1 VTSANPQPDAVPGD
15 VIVNVFG
22 RTDVGRVRDHNEDAF
37 LVADLTADNAS
48 LQPEVRTHLV
58 GSHGSLFMVAD
69 GLGGAAAG
77 EVASELAI
85 LTVQSELRAQWRSAP
100 ERNPEV
106 FARAIKSAAESANA
120 KIFAYAVEHPE
131 SRGLGTTATIA
142 GLLGDTLYLAQV
154 GDSRAYLVRNG
165 VVLQITKDQSL
176 MQRLIEAG
184 ELTPEEAERSER
196 RNIIL
201 QALGPEPTVKIDLT
215 YQKVRRGDTLVLC
228 TDGLSGLV
236 RKDEIGEILQE
247 SDGDLLT
254 ACRELIDRA
263 NENGGPDN
271 ITVIVARFEGEG
283 LLAPDEE
290 EAVGHAVFPLPGTL
304 TPTTP
309 RERFTDGPTKPFRRR
324 NTAALPAPEP
334 EPEATDSPAP
344 IASPRPMS
352 RRGRSILF
360 LVAGI
365 LLAITI
371 LLALRIYR
379 TGVIHRTKPE
389 PVHPTPADSGIRA

>member
-1 VTSANPQPDAVPGD
+1 VTSANPQPDDTVPGD

-22 RTDVGRVRDHNEDAF
+22 RTDVGRVRDHNEDSF

-85 LTVQSELRAQWRSAP
+85 LTVQAELRSQWRSAP
-100 ERNPEV
+100 ERTPEV
-106 FARAIKSAAESANA
+106 FARAIKTAAEAANA

-165 VVLQITKDQSL
+165 VALQITKDQSL

-236 RKDEIGEILQE
+236 RKDEIAEILQE
-247 SDGDLLT
+247 SNDDLLT
-254 ACRELIDRA
+254 ACKELIDRA

-283 LLAPDEE
+283 LITPE
-290 EAVGHAVFPLPGTL
+290 EAESVGHAVFPLPGST

-309 RERFTDGPTKPFRRR
+309 RHRFVDGPTAPFRRR
-324 NTAALPAPEP
+324 NTNAVPATPEP
-334 EPEATDSPAP
+334 EPDTFAPVATPRAMSP
-344 IASPRPMS
+344 
-352 RRGRSILF
+352 RGRSILF
-360 LVAGI
+360 LIAGV

-371 LLALRIYR
+371 LLAYRIYKS
-379 TGVIHRTKPE
+379 GVVRGTKPE
-389 PVHPTPADSGIRA
+389 PAHPTAADSGVRA

>member
-1 VTSANPQPDAVPGD
+1 VTSANPQPDDAVNGD

-22 RTDVGRVRDHNEDAF
+22 RTDVGRVRDHNEDSF

-85 LTVQSELRAQWRSAP
+85 LTVQAELRAQWRSAP
-100 ERNPEV
+100 ERNAEV
-106 FARAIKSAAESANA
+106 FARAIKSAAEAANA

-215 YQKVRRGDTLVLC
+215 YQKVRRGDTLILC

-236 RKDEIGEILQE
+236 RKDEIAEILQE
-247 SDGDLLT
+247 SNDDLLT
-254 ACRELIDRA
+254 ACKELIDRA

-271 ITVIVARFEGEG
+271 ITVIVARFDGDGLAPAEGE
-283 LLAPDEE
+283 ET
-290 EAVGHAVFPLPGTL
+290 VGHAVFPLPGS
-304 TPTTP
+304 TTP
-309 RERFTDGPTKPFRRR
+309 PSPRHRFVDGPTAPFRRR
-324 NTAALPAPEP
+324 NTNAVPAAPEP
-334 EPEATDSPAP
+334 EPDTFAP
-344 IASPRPMS
+344 IATPRPMS
-352 RRGRSILF
+352 TRGRSILF

-371 LLALRIYR
+371 LLAFRIYK
-379 TGVIHRTKPE
+379 TGVIHRTQPE
-389 PVHPTPADSGIRA
+389 PVHPTPTDSGVRA

>member
-1 VTSANPQPDAVPGD
+1 VTSANPQSDAVPGD

-100 ERNPEV
+100 ERNAEV

-165 VVLQITKDQSL
+165 VALQITKDQSL

-236 RKDEIGEILQE
+236 RKDEIAEILQE
-247 SDGDLLT
+247 SNGDLLT

-271 ITVIVARFEGEG
+271 ITVIVARFEGDG
-283 LLAPDEE
+283 LISPEE
-290 EAVGHAVFPLPGTL
+290 TETVGHAVFPLPGTT

-309 RERFTDGPTKPFRRR
+309 RERSTDGPTKPFRRR
-324 NTAALPAPEP
+324 NTAALPAPES
-334 EPEATDSPAP
+334 EPQAAEPPVPVAT
-344 IASPRPMS
+344 PRPMS
-352 RRGRSILF
+352 KRGRSILF
-360 LVAGI
+360 FVAGI
-365 LLAITI
+365 LLAITV
-371 LLALRIYR
+371 LLALRIYK
-379 TGVIHRTKPE
+379 TTVVHRTHPE
-389 PVHPTPADSGIRA
+389 PVHPTAADSGIRA

>member
-1 VTSANPQPDAVPGD
+1 MTSANPQPDAVPGD

-48 LQPEVRTHLV
+48 LQPEVRTHLL

-100 ERNPEV
+100 ERNAEV
-106 FARAIKSAAESANA
+106 FARALKSAAEAANA

-165 VVLQITKDQSL
+165 VALQITKDQSL

-215 YQKVRRGDTLVLC
+215 YQKVRKGDTLVLC

-236 RKDEIGEILQE
+236 RKDEIAEILQE
-247 SDGDLLT
+247 SNDDLLT

-283 LLAPDEE
+283 LTSPEDEE
-290 EAVGHAVFPLPGTL
+290 SVGHAVFPLPGSQ

-309 RERFTDGPTKPFRRR
+309 RQRYVDGPTAPFRRR
-324 NTAALPAPEP
+324 NTEAVAAAPEPAPENESVP
-334 EPEATDSPAP
+334 VAA
-344 IASPRPMS
+344 PRPMS
-352 RRGRSILF
+352 AKGRSFLF
-360 LVAGI
+360 LVAGA
-365 LLAITI
+365 LLVIAA
-371 LLALRIYR
+371 LLVYRIVK
-379 TGVIHRTKPE
+379 TGVIHNKQPE
-389 PVHPTPADSGIRA
+389 PTHPAAADSGIRA

>member
-1 VTSANPQPDAVPGD
+1 MPGD

-22 RTDVGRVRDHNEDAF
+22 RTDVGRVRDHNEDSF

-85 LTVQSELRAQWRSAP
+85 LTVQSELRAQWRAAP
-100 ERNPEV
+100 ERTAEV
-106 FARAIKSAAESANA
+106 FARAIKAAAEAANA

-165 VVLQITKDQSL
+165 VALQITKDQSL

-236 RKDEIGEILQE
+236 RKGGDRGDPAGEQRRPAHRLQ
-247 SDGDLLT
+247 G
-254 ACRELIDRA
+254 AHR
-263 NENGGPDN
+263 
-271 ITVIVARFEGEG
+271 
-283 LLAPDEE
+283 
-290 EAVGHAVFPLPGTL
+290 
-304 TPTTP
+304 P
-309 RERFTDGPTKPFRRR
+309 RERERRSGQHHGDRRAIRRR
-324 NTAALPAPEP
+324 GTGRAGGGGARGPRGVPSARILDARQRRASASLTGRRRRSAGGTP
-334 EPEATDSPAP
+334 TRSPRQPRSPTSRTPIAP
-344 IASPRPMS
+344 IATPRPMS
-352 RRGRSILF
+352 ARGRSILF

-365 LLAITI
+365 LLAITV
-371 LLALRIYR
+371 LLALRIYK
-379 TGVIHRTKPE
+379 TGVVHRAKPE
-389 PVHPTPADSGIRA
+389 PVQPAAPDTGIRA